1 MSEEQDK
8 QTVEPKAPEQ
18 TVTDPAP
25 EAATTNVQPQGQP
38 PVDNTGFDQP
48 EYTRKMQERARLLE
62 EKKALDAK
70 AVERGFDNHQEYL
83 EHLEAKATE
92 YDEALAA
99 YEQDGSESGVTKKEL
114 EALRK
119 EVAATREQ
127 NVTMMMNFQYDSYS
141 KMQSS
146 LDKDKQYGFSKAEID
161 KFLLDPETGASV
173 ARVAK
178 QAGSDGTPNFYVI
191 AARMMNRERSEA
203 ELLKKGADTQA
214 AIDKEMDATKTMDSV
229 AAPPGKGKKTAA
241 QEEADR
247 LAPDRRKKF

>member
-1 MSEEQDK
+1 MSEEK
-8 QTVEPKAPEQ
+8 KETVEPQAPGE
-18 TVTDPAP
+18 TVTDPNP
-25 EAATTNVQPQGQP
+25 DVATTNVQPQGQP
-38 PVDNTGFDQP
+38 PVDKTDFDQP

-62 EKKALDAK
+62 EKNALDAK
-70 AVERGFDNHQEYL
+70 AKEKGFDSHQEYL

-99 YEQDGSESGVTKKEL
+99 YNEDGAESGVTKKEL

-127 NVTMMMNFQYDSYS
+127 NVTMMMNFQYDGYS

-146 LDKDKQYGFSKAEID
+146 LDKDKQYGFSKKELD
-161 KFLLDPETGASV
+161 GYLLDPETGASV

-178 QAGSDGTPNFYVI
+178 KAGDEGTPNFYVI
-191 AARMMNRERSEA
+191 AARMMHRERSEA

-214 AIDKEMDATKTMDSV
+214 AIDREMDATKAMESL
-229 AAPPGKGKKTAA
+229 AAPPGKGKKNAI

-247 LAPDRRKKF
+247 IAPNRMKKF